1 MAIMTFF
8 DKIML
13 MSNSIKDDKTIRIEK
28 IYNSMIITS
37 VLMIISSTITA
48 IGLRIWLSNFTVTQF
63 TSEAQRTA
71 YSIGAWMGV
80 IGGIVTIILALISL
94 ILLVI
99 RIVLNK
105 RFKNPS
111 SSVKS
116 IISIIL
122 FIITWLP
129 LFIIFLIELF
139 RSL

>member
-1 MAIMTFF
+1 
-8 DKIML
+8 

-48 IGLRIWLSNFTVTQF
+48 IGFRIWFSNFTVTQF
-63 TSEAQRTA
+63 TSETQRTA
-71 YSIGAWMGV
+71 YSIGAWMGI
-80 IGGIVTIILALISL
+80 IGGIVTIILAFISL

-99 RIVLNK
+99 RIVFNK

-116 IISIIL
+116 VISIIL
-122 FIITWLP
+122 FIIAWLP